1 MKKRRLK
8 PPIRLTAKPTRP
20 HSTKKGARGYSR
32 AQAKALLREEAAHAR
47 NQSRECSPAHPMD
60 KQEE

>member
-8 PPIRLTAKPTRP
+8 LPIRLTAKPTRP

-32 AQAKALLREEAAHAR
+32 PRAKAEARREQRVE
-47 NQSRECSPAHPMD
+47 Q
-60 KQEE
+60 